1 LSKEILQPAM
11 AARLLEPGPL
21 ALLTSRHRSAENVMT
36 QGWMMSLSLDPAVIG
51 VAINPE
57 RLTHE
62 FVGRSEFFGLSIPT
76 ADLIAAVHRCGI
88 ESGRDGDKFVRAKL
102 TPLDGLEVDA
112 PLIEECVA
120 HIECGVI
127 DRVSYGD
134 HDLFIAEVLVVQ
146 AEEEA
151 FQERWLVEVDAGQIL
166 HHLRA
171 DHYAALSRPYR
182 ARITDEDDN

>member
-1 LSKEILQPAM
+1 MGKEILPLSM

-36 QGWMMSLSLDPAVIG
+36 QSWMLPLSLDPAVIG
-51 VAINPE
+51 VAIHPD

-62 FVGRSEFFGLSIPT
+62 YVGRSEFFGLNIPT
-76 ADLIAAVHRCGI
+76 ADLLSAVHRCGV
-88 ESGRDGDKFVRAKL
+88 ESGRDGDKFSRASL
-102 TPLDGLEVDA
+102 MPIDALEIDA

-120 HIECGVI
+120 HVECGVI
-127 DRVSYGD
+127 DRMSYGD
-134 HDLFIAEVLVVQ
+134 HDLFVAEVLAVQ

-151 FQERWLVEVDAGQIL
+151 FRERWLVEVDAGQIL

-182 ARITDEDDN
+182 ARISSDDES